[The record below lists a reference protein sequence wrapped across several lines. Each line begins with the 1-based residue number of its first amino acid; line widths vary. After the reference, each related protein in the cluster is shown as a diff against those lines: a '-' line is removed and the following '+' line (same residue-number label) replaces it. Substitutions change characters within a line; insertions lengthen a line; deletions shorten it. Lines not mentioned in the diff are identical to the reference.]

1 VEIIEGEH
9 MTVKSAKNT
18 NSSLKGYNQVRL
30 VGILASATTSRE
42 GVFARRLEIPQS
54 GAREIFD
61 LECEKEEI
69 IPVFRSMKVREW
81 VEVRGR
87 IRRRFWRAGGA
98 LASRTYIEVTSISP
112 R

>member
-1 VEIIEGEH
+1 
-9 MTVKSAKNT
+9 MTVKRENRANILAK
-18 NSSLKGYNQVRL
+18 GHNQVRL
-30 VGILASATTSRE
+30 VGVIASATTSRE
-42 GVFARRLEIPQS
+42 GVCARRLEIPES
-54 GAREIFD
+54 GAREILE

-69 IPVFRSMKVREW
+69 ILVFRSMKVKQW

-87 IRRRFWRAGGA
+87 IRRRYWRAGGA